1 MLVTKDKQLRKREVE
16 FNEADLLR
24 IIEDEVRA
32 KLNLDKG
39 ARVKV
44 DIDISSSG
52 LLRGATVEVTEGL

>member
-1 MLVTKDKQLRKREVE
+1 MLVTKDQQLRKREVE

-24 IIEDEVRA
+24 IVEDEVRA

-44 DIDISSSG
+44 EIDVSSSG